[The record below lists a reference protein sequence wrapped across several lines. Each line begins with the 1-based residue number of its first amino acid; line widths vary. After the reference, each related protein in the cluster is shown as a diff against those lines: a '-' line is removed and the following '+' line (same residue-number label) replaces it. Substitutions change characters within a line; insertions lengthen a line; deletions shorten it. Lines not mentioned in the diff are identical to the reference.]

1 MPKTDKGPT
10 KDRTSGQSAR
20 AESDVSGHYPSDDE
34 WADSLERAEDVKEQH
49 DSLFRRL
56 AGKDA

>member
-20 AESDVSGHYPSDDE
+20 AKGEVSGRYPSDDE
-34 WADSLERAEDVKEQH
+34 WAAALQRAEDTKKKH
-49 DSLFRRL
+49 DNLFRRL

>member
-10 KDRTSGQSAR
+10 EDRTSGQSAP
-20 AESDVSGHYPSDDE
+20 SDSEVSGRYPSDDE
-34 WADSLERAEDVKEQH
+34 WADSLQRAEDVKREH